1 MKNIY
6 NYFGIPKESVD
17 IAVFF
22 CFMALLEG
30 TTTKSGSEIRMKTTP
45 KPKEPES
52 YGKPKENTP

>member
-22 CFMALLEG
+22 CFMALLGG
-30 TTTKSGSEIRMKTTP
+30 TTTKSGSEIRRNPT
-45 KPKEPES
+45 
-52 YGKPKENTP
+52 PKENTQDMSTGSSE